1 MKIKTLLLPALTSL
15 GLFSTLAHADDSVVN
30 IVNGGNIQFTGKFVN
45 AACAVSLE
53 SENKVAELGQ
63 YRTAALTSAA
73 QNTTNIPFDIKLTD
87 CDPEVSKTAQ
97 IGFNG
102 VADSDDSTLFSVNSS
117 GNSKAATG
125 VGIEILDAKQKVLSP
140 NGDYSNAQA
149 LIAGDNTFNFLARYK
164 STAATVTAGQAN
176 ADATFLVRYE

>member
-1 MKIKTLLLPALTSL
+1 MKIKSLVLTSLTSL
-15 GLFSTLAHADDSVVN
+15 GLFTTLAHADDPVVN

-53 SENKVAELGQ
+53 SENKVVELGQ
-63 YRTAALTSAA
+63 YRTASLTAAA

-102 VADSDDSTLFSVNSS
+102 LADSVDSTLFSVNSG

-125 VGIEILDAKQKVLSP
+125 VGIEILDSKNKVLSP
-140 NGDYSNAQA
+140 NGDYSTAQA
-149 LIAGDNTFNFLARYK
+149 LIVGDNTFNFLARYK